1 MPFGRDRLTMFSRF
15 HLASDA
21 ASFQTAS
28 NPAIGAS
35 STCSSGRRV
44 VPKARRMPM
53 WSSSA
58 QDLDIP
64 RTDLFEGACHLQQCS
79 SQHGTPMRGSR
90 CCTVLARR
98 FGMKLRKRWPGGRR
112 GQQGGSD
119 MGDWIDISAF
129 GDTCLTA
136 VHSKTGLWRHT
147 FPGDFDGEFWMPGRP
162 A

>member
-1 MPFGRDRLTMFSRF
+1 MFSRF

-44 VPKARRMPM
+44 VPKARRMPI

-90 CCTVLARR
+90 CCTVLVRR

-112 GQQGGSD
+112 GQRGGSE
-119 MGDWIDISAF
+119 GRLGVRLLSCNVGRLACVFWHPPLGPKTNHLKATIPVF
-129 GDTCLTA
+129 GQCFFC
-136 VHSKTGLWRHT
+136 SNW
-147 FPGDFDGEFWMPGRP
+147 E
-162 A
+162 